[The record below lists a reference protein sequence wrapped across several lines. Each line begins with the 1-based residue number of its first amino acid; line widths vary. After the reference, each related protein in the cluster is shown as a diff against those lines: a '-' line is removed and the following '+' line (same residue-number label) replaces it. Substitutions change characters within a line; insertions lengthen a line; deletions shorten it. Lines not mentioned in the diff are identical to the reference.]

1 VPDFLDEKRDEID
14 KRLAELEPLVAEYD
28 RLRAAA
34 AALAEV
40 DERPHTDT
48 AAIPRPGES
57 SLGSRLGESRQNH
70 ADDGAG
76 HPGDELGTTGESVIK
91 PVVPMGSSAAVSELV
106 AAGSTTARAVA
117 GETAA
122 PKAVEPRPAMPAWA
136 EQAGV
141 DGPPVEYALAED
153 VRAAEPSPQALR
165 ESLPPPQS
173 PGASAAGSPVRK
185 AGRPKGSGTRA
196 AEALRI
202 VREHPGVTI
211 PELADRMG
219 IKQNYLYRVLPE
231 LVQEGKVTKEGRGWH
246 PRAL

>member
-40 DERPHTDT
+40 DERPHIDT
-48 AAIPRPGES
+48 ATIPRPGES
-57 SLGSRLGESRQNH
+57 SLGSRPGGSRQNH
-70 ADDGAG
+70 ADDGEG

-91 PVVPMGSSAAVSELV
+91 PAVPMGSSSAASELAAGGSTAVKAV
-106 AAGSTTARAVA
+106 AA
-117 GETAA
+117 ETAA
-122 PKAVEPRPAMPAWA
+122 PKAVEPKPAMPAWA
-136 EQAGV
+136 EQAGAG
-141 DGPPVEYALAED
+141 GPPVEYALAED
-153 VRAAEPSPQALR
+153 VRAAEPSPQPLR
-165 ESLPPPQS
+165 ESPSPQS
-173 PGASAAGSPVRK
+173 PDASAAGGPVRK

-231 LVQEGKVTKEGRGWH
+231 LVQEGKVMKEGRGWH
-246 PRAL
+246 PCAL

>member
-14 KRLAELEPLVAEYD
+14 KRLAELEPLIAEYD

-48 AAIPRPGES
+48 ATIPRPGES
-57 SLGSRLGESRQNH
+57 SLGSRPGGSRQNH
-70 ADDGAG
+70 ADDGEG
-76 HPGDELGTTGESVIK
+76 HPGDELDTAGESVVK
-91 PVVPMGSSAAVSELV
+91 PAVPMGSSSAASELA
-106 AAGSTTARAVA
+106 AAGSTAAKAVTA
-117 GETAA
+117 ETAA
-122 PKAVEPRPAMPAWA
+122 PQAVEPKPAMPAWA

-153 VRAAEPSPQALR
+153 VRAAEPSPQPPR
-165 ESLPPPQS
+165 ESPSP
-173 PGASAAGSPVRK
+173 PGANAAGGPVRK